1 MKKFRKT
8 YIEIINTCNLSC
20 PFCPQNKRVPR
31 MMSAVEFEHALNQ
44 LAPYT
49 SLLHFH
55 VLGEPLLHPLIG
67 HFLDLCDKKQIRVHI
82 VTNGTLLNKC
92 IINLHNKDA
101 LRSVSIS
108 LQSMCAT
115 ASFEE
120 FSDYLTSLINAIET
134 FQESASPLFT
144 FRLWNKGSESG
155 KITYSDAIRE
165 IERHFNINSL
175 VESLNLQR
183 GCMLRPNI
191 SINTAEHFEW
201 PHINDTSSENT
212 TGYCLGLKEQIG
224 VLTDGTV
231 IPCCLD
237 HEGII
242 NLGNLFTTPLQT
254 ILASD
259 RTQTIKKSFQKNM
272 IAEELCKQCSYRKRF
287 DRDSSD

>member
-1 MKKFRKT
+1 
-8 YIEIINTCNLSC
+8 
-20 PFCPQNKRVPR
+20 

-49 SLLHFH
+49 SLLHLH

-67 HFLDLCDKKQIRVHI
+67 HFLDLCDKKRIRVHI

-92 IINLHNKDA
+92 ILNLHNRDA

-120 FSDYLTSLINAIET
+120 FSDYLTTLINAIET
-134 FQESASPLFT
+134 FQKSRSPLFS
-144 FRLWNKGSESG
+144 FRLWNKGSEFG
-155 KITYSDAIRE
+155 KITFEDALRE
-165 IERHFNINSL
+165 IERHFNTSNLS
-175 VESLNLQR
+175 ESLNLQR

-191 SINTAEHFEW
+191 SINTAEYFEW
-201 PHINDTSSENT
+201 PHINDTSENI

-224 VLTDGTV
+224 VLADGTV

-237 HEGII
+237 HEGIVK
-242 NLGNLFTTPLQT
+242 LGNLFTTPLET
-254 ILASD
+254 ILGSD
-259 RTQTIKKSFQKNM
+259 RAQTMKKSFQKNM

-287 DRDSSD
+287 NGTRRI